1 MEQQTGR
8 MCVISLTSIATY
20 FEAHTKYKCM
30 GGYSDSLN
38 RMVNIIFLQENLTRG
53 LYLDVSQIISSIEEI
68 V

>member
-8 MCVISLTSIATY
+8 MRVISITLITTY

-38 RMVNIIFLQENLTRG
+38 RMVNIIFLQENLS
-53 LYLDVSQIISSIEEI
+53 LYLDL
-68 V
+68 